1 MFAPPPPE
9 ALPLHDNPGNKK
21 WIKIL
26 LEAAE
31 KKLAANKA
39 ALAVVNSKNTTNTTA
54 DSQFKSDA
62 LITGALTSVGGAIKT
77 FIPYETVASALAGI
91 SGFAYNNPITIG
103 LGVGVA
109 KLITTIYDKYN
120 QQKVSTNVT
129 PTENEL
135 KIATEIKTREKLAH
149 HAQELIQRGK
159 HDEVLSDDIIQAFN
173 NVMEMYKNSSKII
186 FQHES
191 IIPEVIVFIGN
202 EYNYSQKRKE
212 KLEAQNE
219 TDFSINEKLEAYISS
234 QVAQLASA
242 YEAMPEAQ
250 RLKINQSNWKNGI
263 IENFFS
269 LATQGFYLYNIYGAL
284 TSGSL
289 GYAGQTLLG
298 LTHSAYRGFGVDYS
312 TNNGRQPP
320 LLAANRRI
328 NDAHPKPHNDA
339 KHRDAVNHYL
349 RYANHR
355 A

>member
-1 MFAPPPPE
+1 MT
-9 ALPLHDNPGNKK
+9 
-21 WIKIL
+21 
-26 LEAAE
+26 
-31 KKLAANKA
+31 
-39 ALAVVNSKNTTNTTA
+39 S
-54 DSQFKSDA
+54 
-62 LITGALTSVGGAIKT
+62 LIIGG
-77 FIPYETVASALAGI
+77 
-91 SGFAYNNPITIG
+91 G
-103 LGVGVA
+103 LG
-109 KLITTIYDKYN
+109 LIGKYY
-120 QQKVSTNVT
+120 QQKVSKSVT

-191 IIPEVIVFIGN
+191 IIPEVIVFICP
-202 EYNYSQKRKE
+202 EYNYSKKRKE

-219 TDFSINEKLEAYISS
+219 TDFSINEKLEAYINS

-250 RLKINQSNWKNGI
+250 RVKINQSNWKNGI
-263 IENFFS
+263 IENFFG

-320 LLAANRRI
+320 LSAANRRI